1 VHDSE
6 ERFPLSIFYPRQD
19 QDRGILRTG
28 RHEGDWEMVQL
39 RLDARGRPREV
50 VYLRAGVRDRMWP
63 DPNDEADGRAR
74 AIRPRTLGV
83 SAGSPGWMRWPGHW
97 GGARAR
103 WWMPGEQSS
112 PQGPAFQPERWSD
125 PDGWAESARSC
136 QAHRDRVD
144 ECDGGETALG
154 AVGVA
159 AFAGGGALAWR
170 RRRLRA

>member
-1 VHDSE
+1 
-6 ERFPLSIFYPRQD
+6 
-19 QDRGILRTG
+19 
-28 RHEGDWEMVQL
+28 MVQL
-39 RLDARGRPREV
+39 RLDARRRPREV
-50 VYLRAGVRDRMWP
+50 VYAQHSGAERCPWSAVERRGGHPVVYAARGSHASYLRAGVRDRMWP
-63 DPNDEADGRAR
+63 DPNDEADGHGRAVR
-74 AIRPRTLGV
+74 AVTLAV

-112 PQGPAFQPERWSD
+112 PHGPAFQPERWSD

-136 QAHRDRVD
+136 QAHCDRVD

-159 AFAGGGALAWR
+159 AFVGAGALAWR
-170 RRRLRA
+170 RRRRGG